1 MMEASSTPPSPT
13 LTVAAVAR
21 RLGVAPPTLRTW
33 DRRYGLGPSAHTAGA
48 HRRYSPADVARLMV
62 MRRLTLEGV
71 APSDAAKIALATAL
85 TPEGRPVQPEGEEH
99 TPVEGFD
106 ASALNNDPFGTVRP
120 AEPTRPGPSI
130 APDEDRY
137 PPGSFLDEIDLD
149 RDVKSR
155 GLGRPDD
162 NVLDDVELA
171 DGYRAD
177 GYSQAFQDPDRRA
190 ERDRTPDRERTPD
203 RMPERDEPTA
213 WSARGQAWE
222 APTPENHPGDE
233 LSLEGFGEYE
243 RNEDDWPG
251 VLRSVETARGGPSG
265 GGRIMALP
273 DGTPQSRG
281 LARAAMAL
289 DSFETHRILRESIRR
304 QGTVPTWNTM
314 IMPVLRALGERVRVS
329 GEGIDVEHAF
339 SEVVLGV
346 FRNTAVSVR
355 ITRNSPM
362 VLLACADSDY
372 HSLPLHALA
381 AALAEHEVPT
391 RMLGSGL
398 PPHALASSVRRTG
411 PSVIVLFAR
420 MPGADAGD
428 SQVLRRQRPAPT
440 VILAGPGWRPDTI
453 PASARTAG
461 SLIEAIDEVLRGL
474 HN

>member
-1 MMEASSTPPSPT
+1 VSETSRQAGTGAEEPVEGPNEVMEAIATPPSPT

-85 TPEGRPVQPEGEEH
+85 TPEGRPVQSEDDH
-99 TPVEGFD
+99 TPAEGYD
-106 ASALNNDPFGTVRP
+106 ASSLGSSGSSFETGRP
-120 AEPTRPGPSI
+120 AEPVRPVI

-137 PPGSFLDEIDLD
+137 PPGSFLDE
-149 RDVKSR
+149 
-155 GLGRPDD
+155 
-162 NVLDDVELA
+162 VEA
-171 DGYRAD
+171 DGALPNQ
-177 GYSQAFQDPDRRA
+177 GSQARSA
-190 ERDRTPDRERTPD
+190 ETGLDEGDFVESFGRE
-203 RMPERDEPTA
+203 EPTA
-213 WSARGQAWE
+213 WSAGSAYRLTEERTPADDLDLDLDGFDNA
-222 APTPENHPGDE
+222 AP
-233 LSLEGFGEYE
+233 GED
-243 RNEDDWPG
+243 DDWPG
-251 VLRSVETARGGPSG
+251 VLRSVETSRGGPSG
-265 GGRIMALP
+265 GGRVVALP

-281 LARAAMAL
+281 LARAAMSL
-289 DSFETHRILRESIRR
+289 DSFETHRLLKESIRR
-304 QGTVPTWNTM
+304 QGVVPTWNTM
-314 IMPVLRALGERVRVS
+314 IMPVLRGLGERVRIS

-339 SEVVLGV
+339 SEAILGV
-346 FRNTAVSVR
+346 LRNAAVNVR

-428 SQVLRRQRPAPT
+428 AQVLRRQRPAPT

-474 HN
+474 QN

>member
-1 MMEASSTPPSPT
+1 MTEASSTPPSPT

-85 TPEGRPVQPEGEEH
+85 SPEGRPIQPEDDH
-99 TPVEGFD
+99 TPVEGYD
-106 ASALNNDPFGTVRP
+106 ASALGAFDQSRPVAPNRP
-120 AEPTRPGPSI
+120 APVVD
-130 APDEDRY
+130 PDEERY
-137 PPGSFLDEIDLD
+137 PPGSFMDEVDLD
-149 RDVKSR
+149 HEVKSR
-155 GLGRPDD
+155 GLGLPDETG
-162 NVLDDVELA
+162 LDDVELA
-171 DGYRAD
+171 GGYGRD
-177 GYSQAFQDPDRRA
+177 
-190 ERDRTPDRERTPD
+190 ERVGSE
-203 RMPERDEPTA
+203 EEPTA
-213 WSARGQAWE
+213 WSARGQAWRGPRE
-222 APTPENHPGDE
+222 VEPDE
-233 LSLEGFGEYE
+233 LDLEPFEPQPQAE
-243 RNEDDWPG
+243 EDWPG
-251 VLRSVETARGGPSG
+251 TLRSVETTRGGLSG
-265 GGRIMALP
+265 GGRIVALP

-304 QGTVPTWNTM
+304 QGVVPTWNSM

-339 SEVVLGV
+339 SEAILGV
-346 FRNTAVSVR
+346 FRNAAVNVR

-428 SQVLRRQRPAPT
+428 AQMLRRQRPAPT

>member
-1 MMEASSTPPSPT
+1 MSESSRQTEAGAEEPAKGRNEVTEASSTPPSPT

-85 TPEGRPVQPEGEEH
+85 TAEGRPVQSADEH
-99 TPVEGFD
+99 TPAEGYD
-106 ASALNNDPFGTVRP
+106 ATDLLPDTTSSGSPAAPTPVDPR
-120 AEPTRPGPSI
+120 EQ
-130 APDEDRY
+130 RY
-137 PPGSFLDEIDLD
+137 PPGSFLDEVDVERAEGRSPSARPGGAVPDDLALEGLTD
-149 RDVKSR
+149 LG
-155 GLGRPDD
+155 GLGAPVERPDRG
-162 NVLDDVELA
+162 VGRRPASLSGEVGPDDYDY
-171 DGYRAD
+171 DG
-177 GYSQAFQDPDRRA
+177 PD
-190 ERDRTPDRERTPD
+190 D
-203 RMPERDEPTA
+203 
-213 WSARGQAWE
+213 
-222 APTPENHPGDE
+222 
-233 LSLEGFGEYE
+233 
-243 RNEDDWPG
+243 DDWPR

-265 GGRIMALP
+265 GGRIVALP
-273 DGTPQSRG
+273 DGTSQSRG

-289 DSFETHRILRESIRR
+289 DSYETHRILRESIRR
-304 QGTVPTWNTM
+304 QGVVPTWNLM

-339 SEVVLGV
+339 SEVILGV
-346 FRNTAVSVR
+346 MRSVAVGVR
-355 ITRNSPM
+355 ITRSSPM

-381 AALAEHEVPT
+381 AALAEHEVPA

-420 MPGADAGD
+420 MAGADAGD
-428 SQVLRRQRPAPT
+428 AQVLRRQRPAPT
-440 VILAGPGWRPDTI
+440 VVLAGPGWRPDTI

-474 HN
+474 HT

>member
-1 MMEASSTPPSPT
+1 MSETSRQAEAGAEEPVEGRIEVTEASSTPPSPT

-85 TPEGRPVQPEGEEH
+85 TPEGRPIQPEDDH
-99 TPVEGFD
+99 TPVEGYD
-106 ASALNNDPFGTVRP
+106 VSAI
-120 AEPTRPGPSI
+120 GPSTVFDGGRRTEPAGDGI
-130 APDEDRY
+130 ALGEDRY
-137 PPGSFLDEIDLD
+137 PPGSFLDEVDLD
-149 RDVKSR
+149 RDLRER
-155 GLGRPDD
+155 GLGRPKETG
-162 NVLDDVELA
+162 LDDLDRLEDVVLNHEEPGGNRFARAAEDLVE
-171 DGYRAD
+171 
-177 GYSQAFQDPDRRA
+177 
-190 ERDRTPDRERTPD
+190 
-203 RMPERDEPTA
+203 PEF
-213 WSARGQAWE
+213 
-222 APTPENHPGDE
+222 E
-233 LSLEGFGEYE
+233 LDLEGFESPDPNG
-243 RNEDDWPG
+243 EDDWPG
-251 VLRSVETARGGPSG
+251 VLRSVETGRGGPSG
-265 GGRIMALP
+265 GGRIVALP

-289 DSFETHRILRESIRR
+289 DTYETSRILTDSIRR
-304 QGTVPTWNTM
+304 QGVVPTWNSM

-339 SEVVLGV
+339 SEVILGV
-346 FRNTAVSVR
+346 LRNIAMNVR

-372 HSLPLHALA
+372 HSLPLHALG

-391 RMLGSGL
+391 RMLGTGL

-428 SQVLRRQRPAPT
+428 AQVLRRQRPAPT
-440 VILAGPGWRPDTI
+440 VVLAGPGWRPDTI

-461 SLIEAIDEVLRGL
+461 SLVEAIDEVLRGL
-474 HN
+474 QT